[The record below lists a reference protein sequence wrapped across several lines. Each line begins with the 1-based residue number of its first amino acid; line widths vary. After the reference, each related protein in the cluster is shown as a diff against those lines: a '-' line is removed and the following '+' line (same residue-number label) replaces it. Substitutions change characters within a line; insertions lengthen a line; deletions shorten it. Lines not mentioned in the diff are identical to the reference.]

1 MKKNDRVIRG
11 GQRDMERERRE
22 LERTEKKLQEDIKKA
37 AKQGNKQVH
46 RCYMNYTNFIHEF
59 CKMCLSFDTMQ
70 YLLQQIL

>member
-37 AKQGNKQVH
+37 AKQGNKQVY
-46 RCYMNYTNFIHEF
+46 RCYMNYI
-59 CKMCLSFDTMQ
+59 
-70 YLLQQIL
+70 LQWYPCPTLPLKNDCSP